1 MEHQISGI
9 LAGIALA
16 AVTALFA
23 FVWKSNST
31 IIELKMKVDILY
43 NSWEEEVR
51 AAIAIVHKPHEE
63 AKELDDLLDKF
74 RVLMDKFTNQTLND
88 DELIR
93 LTHLLGNI
101 KDDNTALAGDRL
113 AASKVLNYI
122 EMRYKLM
129 QLGV

>member
-101 KDDNTALAGDRL
+101 KDDNTA
-113 AASKVLNYI
+113 
-122 EMRYKLM
+122 
-129 QLGV
+129 